1 MTEASRRGLATALT
15 LENCASA
22 STLVS
27 AETTVGAGFQAMLTV
42 ASRGLRH
49 PGHRGET
56 ERPENVHR
64 FRVGLRRLR
73 SLISAFRPVLPGAER
88 KALDARLSALGKRYS
103 RVREWDVF
111 LTGTLRPMAERLRDE
126 PALLELEACAR
137 EARQRALHSPI
148 DFQAEAD
155 RVSSVIAAESWL
167 HHPTS
172 EFAAEWRGNLRDFA
186 TALLAKRHRRLR
198 KRLKSIDLD
207 RQEAFHKLRIQTKKA
222 RYQAELFKDIF
233 DSKAVDDYLGRLIAV
248 QDALGHLNDAVVA
261 RSLVAELPLS
271 SRSQGL
277 VSGWLAHEI
286 ESCRARFPSA
296 AKKLRKATP
305 FWEEE

>member
-1 MTEASRRGLATALT
+1 MTEASRRDLAMALT
-15 LENCASA
+15 LENSAST

-27 AETTVGAGFQAMLTV
+27 AEATVGAGFQAMLTV
-42 ASRGLRH
+42 AARGLRH

-73 SLISAFRPVLPGAER
+73 SLISAFRSVLPQAER
-88 KALDARLSALGKRYS
+88 RALDARLSALGKRYS
-103 RVREWDVF
+103 RAREWDVF
-111 LTGTLRPMAERLRDE
+111 LAGTLRPMTASLRDE

-137 EARQRALHSPI
+137 EARQRALPGPI
-148 DFQAEAD
+148 DFHAETD
-155 RVSSVIAAESWL
+155 RVAVVIAAESWL
-167 HHPTS
+167 HQPKA
-172 EFAAEWRGNLRDFA
+172 EFSNEWHGNLKEFA
-186 TALLAKRHRRLR
+186 TALLAKQHHRLR
-198 KRLKSIDLD
+198 KRLKTIDLD
-207 RQEAFHKLRIQTKKA
+207 RQEAFHKLRIQAKKM
-222 RYQAELFKDIF
+222 RYQSEMFKDMF
-233 DSKAVDDYLGRLIAV
+233 DSKAMDDYLGRLIAV

-261 RSLVAELPLS
+261 RDLIAELPLS

-277 VSGWLAHEI
+277 VSGWLAREI

-305 FWEEE
+305 FWEDE